1 MRANTLIFWAAMTM
15 GLLSTNAL
23 GQAMLV
29 KSAPIP
35 KDAIGQPDT
44 LAALRSYSLLMVE
57 PPKPRVYAI
66 HDKVTIIISETS
78 SATSK
83 QTLDTKKDVAVKG
96 GVNRFPNL
104 LDAIQGNFTDAS
116 GSPIVGVD
124 VSANN
129 KFKGEGT
136 YDRSDR
142 YSDRIT
148 ATVID
153 VKPNG
158 VMVLEARRSIKKDT
172 EEQTL
177 VLSGEC
183 RREDVTQNN
192 TVLSTQLAELTLV
205 STNTGQVKDSA
216 TKGFIPRILEAIFNF

>member
-1 MRANTLIFWAAMTM
+1 M
-15 GLLSTNAL
+15 STKNVWISAVIL
-23 GQAMLV
+23 ATTAPAFGQAMLT

-35 KDAIGQPDT
+35 KDALGQPDT
-44 LAALRSYSLLMVE
+44 LASLRMVSLLMVE
-57 PPKPRVYAI
+57 PPKARVYAI
-66 HDKVTIIISETS
+66 HDKVTIIISES
-78 SATSK
+78 SSQQSK
-83 QTLDTKKDVAVKG
+83 QKLDTKKDTSVKG
-96 GVNRFPNL
+96 QVNRFPNL
-104 LDAIQGNFTDAS
+104 GDLIQGQFTDAN

-124 VSANN
+124 VTSAN

-142 YSDRIT
+142 FSDRVT

-158 VMVLEARRSIKKDT
+158 VLVLEAKRTVKKDD

-192 TVLSTQLAELTLV
+192 TVLSNQLAELTLI
-205 STNTGQVKDSA
+205 SKNSGQVKDSA
-216 TKGFIPRILEAIFNF
+216 TKGWIPRILEAIFNF

>member
-1 MRANTLIFWAAMTM
+1 MCMSKMWMSAVVLAVAA
-15 GLLSTNAL
+15 SPVL
-23 GQAMLV
+23 GQAMLT

-35 KDAIGQPDT
+35 KDALGQPDT
-44 LAALRSYSLLMVE
+44 LASLRSVSLLMVE
-57 PPKPRVYAI
+57 PPKARVYAI
-66 HDKVTIIISETS
+66 HDKVTIIISES
-78 SATSK
+78 SSQMSK
-83 QTLDTKKDVAVKG
+83 QTLDTKKDTSVKG
-96 GVNRFPNL
+96 QVNRFPNIGEL
-104 LDAIQGNFTDAS
+104 FHGQISDVT

-124 VSANN
+124 VTSAN

-142 YSDRIT
+142 FSDRVT

-158 VMVLEARRSIKKDT
+158 VLVIEAKRTVKKDD

-192 TVLSTQLAELTLV
+192 TILSTQLAELTLI
-205 STNTGQVKDSA
+205 SKNSGQVKESA
-216 TKGFIPRILEAIFNF
+216 TKGWIPRILEAIFNF

>member
-1 MRANTLIFWAAMTM
+1 VLVGAA
-15 GLLSTNAL
+15 GLGVAVTSAAA
-23 GQAMLV
+23 QVMLTR
-29 KSAPIP
+29 SGPIP

-44 LAALRSYSLLMVE
+44 LSALRSVSLLMVE

-78 SATSK
+78 SQTSK
-83 QTLDTKKDVAVKG
+83 QTLDTKKDVTVKG
-96 GVNRFPNL
+96 GVNRFPNIGDL
-104 LDAIQGNFTDAS
+104 LQGQFTDAT

-124 VSANN
+124 VSSNN

-142 YSDRIT
+142 FSDRVT

-158 VMVLEARRSIKKDT
+158 VLVLEAKRTIKKDD

-192 TVLSTQLAELTLV
+192 TVLSNELAELTLV
-205 STNTGQVKDSA
+205 SKNSGRVKESA
-216 TKGFIPRILEAIFNF
+216 TKGWIPRVLEAIFNF